1 MRMLQR
7 ALEGMDDSQDD
18 TMNQTVV
25 MKGPLAEVMTKALN
39 VAYAK
44 PDPVTGEPAME
55 SQAQEVT
62 LIQQM
67 INQAAGNEP
76 MDHGLKI
83 YGVSQDDF
91 NQQVLTEITTDMAN
105 EINEEKPADYVV
117 IVDGTRPGENSENA
131 GVPQETVVKLESA
144 MESITNA
151 LGGKFYRSLEEFV
164 ESVDPE
170 LVKVMKDASNPETDE
185 THVEVK
191 EPVAEPTPEQTD
203 PPSSSNE

>member
-7 ALEGMDDSQDD
+7 ALEGMDDAQDP
-18 TMNQTVV
+18 MNQTVV

-44 PDPVTGEPAME
+44 PDPVTGEAAME

-67 INQAAGNEP
+67 ISQANGGETP
-76 MDHGLKI
+76 DQGLKI
-83 YGVSQDDF
+83 WGVSKDDF
-91 NQQVLTEITTDMAN
+91 NQEVLTEITADMAA
-105 EINEEKPADYVV
+105 EVNEEKPSDYVV
-117 IVDGTRPGENSENA
+117 IVDGTRPGENSESA
-131 GVPQETVVKLESA
+131 GVPEETVVKLESA
-144 MESITNA
+144 MESITTA

-170 LVKVMKDASNPETDE
+170 LVKVMKDASNPETEE

-191 EPVAEPTPEQTD
+191 EPVASPTPEQTD
-203 PPSSSNE
+203 PPNPSAE